1 MVNVSISTVFLDAHC
16 RYVGPT
22 DGSGFNSISERNS

>member
-22 DGSGFNSISERNS
+22 DESGFNLINGRES